1 MFKVYDF
8 LEFFKNKINEDFVNE
23 VEVLNRKDDLMK
35 VGNKI
40 RVFMQYG
47 GIDYKNDKA
56 GSGVVKIVFYVIGRR
71 VYNTKDDNIPKV
83 LDNLRDTIYKLDL
96 PINDKSVDFGYIADF
111 PLFLEEK
118 FNNTDTL
125 EFIYSLAIGIPIII

>member
-1 MFKVYDF
+1 MFKVYDL
-8 LEFFKNKINEDFVNE
+8 LEFFKNKINEDFANG

-47 GIDYKNDKA
+47 GIDYKNGKA
-56 GSGVVKIVFYVIGRR
+56 GSGVVKVVFYVIGKR

-83 LDNLRDTIYKLDL
+83 LDNLRDTIYKLNL
-96 PINDKSVDFGYIADF
+96 PINEKSKFGYMTDF
-111 PLFLEEK
+111 PLLLEEK

-125 EFIYSLAIGIPIII
+125 EFIYSLVVGIPIII

>member
-1 MFKVYDF
+1 MFKAYDF
-8 LEFFKNKINEDFVNE
+8 LEFFKDEINKNFTNE
-23 VEVLNRKDDLMK
+23 VEVLNVKDDLMK

-47 GIDYKNDKA
+47 GIEYKNGKA
-56 GSGVVKIVFYVIGRR
+56 GAGIVKVVFYVIGKR

-83 LDNLRDTIYKLDL
+83 LDNLRDTIYKLNL
-96 PINDKSVDFGYIADF
+96 PINEKSKFGYMADF
-111 PLFLEEK
+111 PLLLEEK

-125 EFIYSLAIGIPIII
+125 EFIYSLVVGIPIII